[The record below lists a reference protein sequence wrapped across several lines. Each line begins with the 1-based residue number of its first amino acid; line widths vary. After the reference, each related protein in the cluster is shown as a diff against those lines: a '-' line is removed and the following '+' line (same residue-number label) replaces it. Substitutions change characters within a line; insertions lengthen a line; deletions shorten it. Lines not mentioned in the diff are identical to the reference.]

1 MRGFLNGLNNLMI
14 PIEEET
20 EYIPLLSEEEE
31 DYLKNMNIPD
41 VLPIEEGR

>member
-1 MRGFLNGLNNLMI
+1 MDEFLNNLDNLMI

-31 DYLKNMNIPD
+31 ADLKKINIPD
-41 VLPIEEGR
+41 H